1 MIGGGDYITP
11 TRQYTWYGSG
21 KQPAKYMLP
30 TTLYKSLK
38 NPLMMVLGRAI
49 YYSQNPKP
57 ESTSILKEFPWK
69 KHHYQPEEWGFFKG
83 FPQNN
88 QKCLILS
95 SPTTGVGI
103 KTMILADVKKLNK
116 KNTWKAQV
124 TVHWWVVLP
133 QLPLLIWVSTLE
145 VGGPTSLVFLF
156 GWGSNPYVS
165 TWVKLKNLIHKNTP
179 VN

>member
-103 KTMILADVKKLNK
+103 KTNDPCWRQKVEQKKHVKSTSYCPLMGGIASASPPDMGQHPRGWRANIIG
-116 KNTWKAQV
+116 
-124 TVHWWVVLP
+124 LP
-133 QLPLLIWVSTLE
+133 FWMR
-145 VGGPTSLVFLF
+145 
-156 GWGSNPYVS
+156 
-165 TWVKLKNLIHKNTP
+165 K
-179 VN
+179 